1 MVTLYS
7 GHIQGSPQ
15 TVDSTGA
22 AVLDRDIAMVYVGV
36 FQSMDGEV
44 EITADHLHKLA
55 KNHNARLD
63 RLSLDGSETPMRD
76 LPPIQLDHTTSAK
89 DTIGRVIGKLRVESI
104 DINKNGK
111 PVPTLLGKGR
121 FIGAENCTKASD
133 GRWTN
138 VSIGADLEEG
148 VLKELSVT
156 PFPAAPNASLLS
168 AAKQGTTMPMPDEM
182 KKRCRKFLTEE
193 KKLSEEDAD
202 KKMAALSD
210 EDAKKLSEEVD
221 EDEKKKKLAAD
232 DDEEKKKLAA
242 EEDEKKKLARA
253 SDDDPEEDDKK
264 KEKKE
269 LAAKKAK
276 IVTLMAAAS
285 ETVRL
290 AKMEARRG
298 TVTSRLS
305 RLRAEQRITPAQ
317 EKNLHDLKL
326 AEASDEAMTLAFKV
340 LESAEPVV
348 HVGQLG
354 SIKVLD
360 LSSAGNAMKQARL
373 SETEA
378 DMKAN
383 MPFTSAMLKGTNGGD
398 GNNVQ
403 LSAARDPVVEQRQS
417 VDTEDHTA
425 AQQRIAALEGQLIQM
440 SKTLETLSELIAS

>member
-15 TVDSTGA
+15 TVDATGA
-22 AVLDRDIAMVYVGV
+22 AVLDRDIAMVYVGT

-44 EITADHLHKLA
+44 EITAEHLHKLA

-63 RLSLDGSETPMRD
+63 RLSLEGVETPMRD

-89 DTIGRVIGKLRVESI
+89 DTIGRVVGKLRVETI
-104 DINKNGK
+104 DINKDGK

-168 AAKQGTTMPMPDEM
+168 AAKQGNNMPMPDEM
-182 KKRCRKFLTEE
+182 KKRCRKYLTEE
-193 KKLSEEDAD
+193 KKMSEEDAD

-221 EDEKKKKLAAD
+221 EDEKKKKLAAED
-232 DDEEKKKLAA
+232 EEEKKKLAA
-242 EEDEKKKLARA
+242 EEEEKKKLARA
-253 SDDDPEEDDKK
+253 ADDDAEDKK
-264 KEKKE
+264 DKKE
-269 LAAKKAK
+269 LSAKKAK
-276 IVTLMAAAS
+276 ITSLMAAATES
-285 ETVRL
+285 VRL
-290 AKMEARRG
+290 AKLEARRG
-298 TVTSRLS
+298 TVTTRLS
-305 RLRAEQRITPAQ
+305 RLRAEQRITPAE
-317 EKNLHDLKL
+317 EKNLQDLKL
-326 AEASDEAMTLAFKV
+326 AEASDEAMELAFKV
-340 LESAEPVV
+340 LESREPVV

-354 SIKVLD
+354 SVKVLD
-360 LSSAGNAMKQARL
+360 LSSAGGAMKQARL
-373 SETEA
+373 SELEA

-383 MPFTSAMLKGTNGGD
+383 MPFTSTMLKGSSGEG
-398 GNNVQ
+398 VAQ
-403 LSAARDPVVEQRQS
+403 LSTARDPVPQPQPAP
-417 VDTEDHTA
+417 VDTEDHAA
-425 AQQRIAALEGQLIQM
+425 AQQRIAALEGQLVHM